1 MMEEYCVKIAHCVVI
16 QMQYALPSVKIRL
29 VITQR
34 VWMCISAALF
44 SIMTDILFSVSL
56 L

>member
-1 MMEEYCVKIAHCVVI
+1 MEEYCVKIAHCVI
-16 QMQYALPSVKIRL
+16 FYTQYALPSVKIRL

-34 VWMCISAALF
+34 IRIYISAALF